1 MLTVLWGAGLGI
13 SLGVGVWLMLSVVAS
28 RRGQKRTVSAT
39 PTPTSR
45 RRDPVAV
52 RRTLVTVT
60 IGVFV
65 SVALGLITAIPGLG
79 VVAGITAVA
88 LPWAVTLART
98 ARRSRFVAEAWP
110 GVIDELIST
119 LRSGGTVTAAMSQLA
134 GSSRGVISAG
144 ARDFMIAVSTTSD
157 VSGSLSLAK
166 RVWASAVG
174 DRVAETLRLAGE
186 CGGAGVMHGLVAL
199 ARDVRRE
206 SSVQAEVRARAAWIR
221 VAAVV
226 GALAPWIAVL
236 VLATRPE
243 GRQAYGTIEGTLVLL
258 VGYGVTV
265 IAYLLV
271 SRIAA
276 PSAEVRVL
284 A

>member
-1 MLTVLWGAGLGI
+1 VLTALWGVGLGI
-13 SLGVGVWLMLSVVAS
+13 SLGAGAWVVLSVMVS
-28 RRGQKRTVSAT
+28 RRTDARTASAQAA
-39 PTPTSR
+39 PR
-45 RRDPVAV
+45 RRDPGAV
-52 RRTLVTVT
+52 RKSLVTVT
-60 IGVFV
+60 IGILV
-65 SVALGLITAIPGLG
+65 SVALGFITGIPGLG
-79 VVAGITAVA
+79 VVAGITTVAV
-88 LPWAVTLART
+88 PWAVTRA
-98 ARRSRFVAEAWP
+98 AADRRSRRLAEEWP
-110 GVIDELIST
+110 GVIDELISA
-119 LRSGGTVTAAMSQLA
+119 LRSGGTITAAMSLLA
-134 GSSRGVISAG
+134 ESSRGVISAG

-166 RVWASAVG
+166 QVWASAVG
-174 DRVAETLRLAGE
+174 DRVIETLRLAGE

-221 VAAVV
+221 VAAIV

-236 VLATRPE
+236 VLGTRPE

-258 VGYGVTV
+258 VGYAVTV
-265 IAYLLV
+265 TAFLLV

-276 PSAEVRVL
+276 PAPDVRVL

>member
-1 MLTVLWGAGLGI
+1 MLTALWGAGLGV
-13 SLGVGVWLMLSVVAS
+13 SLGIGAWLMLSVLAN
-28 RRGQKRTVSAT
+28 RRTLARSVTAKPAT
-39 PTPTSR
+39 R

-52 RRTLVTVT
+52 RTTLVTVT
-60 IGVFV
+60 IGILV
-65 SVALGLITAIPGLG
+65 SVALGFITGIPGLG

-88 LPWAVTLART
+88 LPWAVRRARD
-98 ARRSRFVAEAWP
+98 ARRSRAVAEEWP
-110 GVIDELIST
+110 GVIDELISA

-174 DRVAETLRLAGE
+174 DRVAETLRLTGE

-236 VLATRPE
+236 VLGTRPE

-258 VGYGVTV
+258 IGYGVTV
-265 IAYLLV
+265 VAYLLV

-276 PSAEVRVL
+276 PAADVRVL

>member
-1 MLTVLWGAGLGI
+1 
-13 SLGVGVWLMLSVVAS
+13 
-28 RRGQKRTVSAT
+28 
-39 PTPTSR
+39 
-45 RRDPVAV
+45 V

-65 SVALGLITAIPGLG
+65 SVALGLITGIPGLG

-88 LPWAVTLART
+88 LPWAVTRART
-98 ARRSRFVAEAWP
+98 SRRSRFVAEAWP

-134 GSSRGVISAG
+134 ESSRGVISAG

-226 GALAPWIAVL
+226 GAVAPWIAVL
-236 VLATRPE
+236 VLGTRPE

-276 PSAEVRVL
+276 PAADVRVL

>member
-1 MLTVLWGAGLGI
+1 MLTALWGAGLGV
-13 SLGVGVWLMLSVVAS
+13 SLGIGAWLMLSVLAN
-28 RRGQKRTVSAT
+28 RRTLARSVTAKPAT
-39 PTPTSR
+39 R

-52 RRTLVTVT
+52 RTTLVTVT
-60 IGVFV
+60 IGILV
-65 SVALGLITAIPGLG
+65 SVALGFITGIPGLG

-88 LPWAVTLART
+88 LPWTVRRARD
-98 ARRSRFVAEAWP
+98 ARRSRAVAEEWP
-110 GVIDELIST
+110 GVIDELISA

-174 DRVAETLRLAGE
+174 DRVAETLRLTGE

-236 VLATRPE
+236 VLGTRPE

-258 VGYGVTV
+258 IGYGVTV
-265 IAYLLV
+265 VAYLLV

-276 PSAEVRVL
+276 PAADVRVL

>member
-1 MLTVLWGAGLGI
+1 MLTALWGAGFGVCLGA
-13 SLGVGVWLMLSVVAS
+13 GTWLMLSVLAN
-28 RRGQKRTVSAT
+28 RRTQQRSVTAKPMT
-39 PTPTSR
+39 R
-45 RRDPVAV
+45 RRDPVAM
-52 RRTLVTVT
+52 RTTLVTVT
-60 IGVFV
+60 IGILV
-65 SVALGLITAIPGLG
+65 SAALGLITGVPGLG

-88 LPWAVTLART
+88 LPWAVTRT
-98 ARRSRFVAEAWP
+98 RNARRSRAVSEEWP
-110 GVIDELIST
+110 GVIDELISA

-166 RVWASAVG
+166 QVWASTVG

-186 CGGAGVMHGLVAL
+186 CGGAGVMHGLMAL

-236 VLATRPE
+236 VLSSRPE
-243 GRQAYGTIEGTLVLL
+243 GRQAFGTIEGTLVLL

-265 IAYLLV
+265 VAYLLV

-276 PSAEVRVL
+276 PAADVRVL

>member
-1 MLTVLWGAGLGI
+1 MLTALWGAGLGV
-13 SLGVGVWLMLSVVAS
+13 SLGIGAWLMLSVLAN
-28 RRGQKRTVSAT
+28 RRTLARSVTAKPAT
-39 PTPTSR
+39 R

-52 RRTLVTVT
+52 RTTLVTVT
-60 IGVFV
+60 IGILV
-65 SVALGLITAIPGLG
+65 SVALGFITGIPGLG

-88 LPWAVTLART
+88 LPWTVRRARD
-98 ARRSRFVAEAWP
+98 ARRSRAVAEEWP
-110 GVIDELIST
+110 GVIDELISA

-174 DRVAETLRLAGE
+174 DRVAETLRLTGE

-199 ARDVRRE
+199 VRDVRRE

-236 VLATRPE
+236 VLGTRPE

-258 VGYGVTV
+258 IGYGVTV
-265 IAYLLV
+265 VAYLLV

-276 PSAEVRVL
+276 PAADVRVL

>member
-1 MLTVLWGAGLGI
+1 VLTALWGAGLGI

-28 RRGQKRTVSAT
+28 RREQTRTVSAT
-39 PTPTSR
+39 PTPTPR

-65 SVALGLITAIPGLG
+65 SVALGLITGIPGLG

-88 LPWAVTLART
+88 VPWAVTRART
-98 ARRSRFVAEAWP
+98 SRRSRFVAEAWP

-119 LRSGGTVTAAMSQLA
+119 LRSGGTVTAAMSQLV

-157 VSGSLSLAK
+157 VSGSLSLAR

-226 GALAPWIAVL
+226 GAVAPWIAVL

-265 IAYLLV
+265 FAYLLV
-271 SRIAA
+271 SRIAEPA
-276 PSAEVRVL
+276 ADVRVL

>member
-1 MLTVLWGAGLGI
+1 MLTALWGAGLGV
-13 SLGVGVWLMLSVVAS
+13 SLGIGAWLMLSVLAN
-28 RRGQKRTVSAT
+28 RRTLARSVTAKPAT
-39 PTPTSR
+39 R

-52 RRTLVTVT
+52 RTTLVTVT
-60 IGVFV
+60 IGILV
-65 SVALGLITAIPGLG
+65 SVALGLITGIPGLG
-79 VVAGITAVA
+79 AVAGITAVA
-88 LPWAVTLART
+88 LPWAVKRARA
-98 ARRSRFVAEAWP
+98 ARRSRFVAEEWP
-110 GVIDELIST
+110 GVIDELISA

-134 GSSRGVISAG
+134 ESSRGVISAG

-166 RVWASAVG
+166 RVLASAVG
-174 DRVAETLRLAGE
+174 DRVAETLRLTGE

-236 VLATRPE
+236 VLGTRPE

-258 VGYGVTV
+258 IGYGVTV
-265 IAYLLV
+265 VAYLLV
-271 SRIAA
+271 SRIATPA
-276 PSAEVRVL
+276 ADVRVL

>member
-1 MLTVLWGAGLGI
+1 
-13 SLGVGVWLMLSVVAS
+13 
-28 RRGQKRTVSAT
+28 
-39 PTPTSR
+39 
-45 RRDPVAV
+45 
-52 RRTLVTVT
+52 VT

-65 SVALGLITAIPGLG
+65 SVALGLITGIPGLG

-88 LPWAVTLART
+88 VPWAVTRART
-98 ARRSRFVAEAWP
+98 SRRSRFVAEAWP

-226 GALAPWIAVL
+226 GAVAPWIAVL
-236 VLATRPE
+236 VLGTRPE

-271 SRIAA
+271 SRIAEPA
-276 PSAEVRVL
+276 ADVRVL

>member
-1 MLTVLWGAGLGI
+1 VLTALWGAGLGI

-28 RRGQKRTVSAT
+28 RREQTRTVSAT
-39 PTPTSR
+39 PTPTPR

-65 SVALGLITAIPGLG
+65 SVALGLITGIPGLG

-88 LPWAVTLART
+88 VPWAVTRART
-98 ARRSRFVAEAWP
+98 SRRSRFVAEAWP

-119 LRSGGTVTAAMSQLA
+119 LRSGGTVTAAMSQLV

-226 GALAPWIAVL
+226 GAVAPWIAVL

-265 IAYLLV
+265 FAYLLV
-271 SRIAA
+271 SRIAEPA
-276 PSAEVRVL
+276 ADVRVL

>member
-1 MLTVLWGAGLGI
+1 MLTALWGVGLGI
-13 SLGVGVWLMLSVVAS
+13 SLGAGAWVVLSVMVS
-28 RRGQKRTVSAT
+28 RRTDARTASAQAA
-39 PTPTSR
+39 PR
-45 RRDPVAV
+45 RRDPGAV
-52 RRTLVTVT
+52 RKSLVTVT
-60 IGVFV
+60 IGILV
-65 SVALGLITAIPGLG
+65 SVALGFITGIPGLG
-79 VVAGITAVA
+79 VVAGITTVAV
-88 LPWAVTLART
+88 PWAVTRA
-98 ARRSRFVAEAWP
+98 AADRRSRRLAEEWP
-110 GVIDELIST
+110 GVIDELISA
-119 LRSGGTVTAAMSQLA
+119 LRSGGTITAAMSLLA
-134 GSSRGVISAG
+134 ESSRGVISAG

-166 RVWASAVG
+166 QVWASAVG
-174 DRVAETLRLAGE
+174 DRVIETLRLAGE

-221 VAAVV
+221 VAAIV

-236 VLATRPE
+236 VLGTRPE

-258 VGYGVTV
+258 VGYAVTV
-265 IAYLLV
+265 TAFLLV

-276 PSAEVRVL
+276 PAPDVRVL

>member
-1 MLTVLWGAGLGI
+1 MLTALWGAGLGV
-13 SLGVGVWLMLSVVAS
+13 SLGIGAWLMLSVLANRRTLARSVAA
-28 RRGQKRTVSAT
+28 KPAT
-39 PTPTSR
+39 R
-45 RRDPVAV
+45 RRDPVAM
-52 RRTLVTVT
+52 RTTLVTVT
-60 IGVFV
+60 IGILV
-65 SVALGLITAIPGLG
+65 SLALGLITGIPGLG
-79 VVAGITAVA
+79 VVAGLTAVA
-88 LPWAVTLART
+88 LPWAVTRT
-98 ARRSRFVAEAWP
+98 RDARRSRAVAEEWP
-110 GVIDELIST
+110 GVIDQLISA

-144 ARDFMIAVSTTSD
+144 ARDFMMAVSTTSD

-236 VLATRPE
+236 VLGTRPE
-243 GRQAYGTIEGTLVLL
+243 GRQAYGTVEGTLVLL
-258 VGYGVTV
+258 IGYGVTV
-265 IAYLLV
+265 VAYLLV
-271 SRIAA
+271 SRIATPA
-276 PSAEVRVL
+276 ADVRVL

>member
-1 MLTVLWGAGLGI
+1 
-13 SLGVGVWLMLSVVAS
+13 MLSVLAN
-28 RRGQKRTVSAT
+28 RRTMARSVTAKPAT
-39 PTPTSR
+39 R

-52 RRTLVTVT
+52 RTTLVTVT
-60 IGVFV
+60 IGILV
-65 SVALGLITAIPGLG
+65 SVALGFITGIPGLG

-88 LPWAVTLART
+88 LPWAVRRARD
-98 ARRSRFVAEAWP
+98 ARRSRAVAEEWP
-110 GVIDELIST
+110 GVIDELISA

-174 DRVAETLRLAGE
+174 DRVAETLRLTGE

-236 VLATRPE
+236 VLGTRPE

-258 VGYGVTV
+258 IGYGVTV
-265 IAYLLV
+265 VAYLLV

-276 PSAEVRVL
+276 PAADVRVL

>member
-1 MLTVLWGAGLGI
+1 MLTVLWSSGLGI
-13 SLGVGVWLMLSVVAS
+13 SLGAGAWIVLSVVA
-28 RRGQKRTVSAT
+28 GQRTQARAVAAKAS
-39 PTPTSR
+39 PHRNNP
-45 RRDPVAV
+45 DAV
-52 RRTLVTVT
+52 RAFLITVT
-60 IGVFV
+60 LGIFV
-65 SVALGLITAIPGLG
+65 SVALGFITGIPGLG

-88 LPWAVTLART
+88 VPWAVTRT
-98 ARRSRFVAEAWP
+98 RDARRSRAVAEEWP
-110 GVIDELIST
+110 GVIDELISA
-119 LRSGGTVTAAMSQLA
+119 LRSGGTVAAAMALLA
-134 GSSRGVISAG
+134 ESSRGVISAG

-174 DRVAETLRLAGE
+174 DRVIETLRLAGE
-186 CGGAGVMHGLVAL
+186 CGGAGVMHGLMAL

-206 SSVQAEVRARAAWIR
+206 TSVQAEVRARAAWIR

-236 VLATRPE
+236 VLGTRTE
-243 GRQAYGTIEGTLVLL
+243 GREAFGTIEGTLVLL
-258 VGYGVTV
+258 AGYGVTV
-265 IAYLLV
+265 VAYLLV

-276 PSAEVRVL
+276 PAPDVRVL

>member
-1 MLTVLWGAGLGI
+1 MLTALWGAGLGV
-13 SLGVGVWLMLSVVAS
+13 SLGIGAWLMLSVLAN
-28 RRGQKRTVSAT
+28 RRTLARSVTAKPAT
-39 PTPTSR
+39 R

-52 RRTLVTVT
+52 RTTLVTVT
-60 IGVFV
+60 IGILV
-65 SVALGLITAIPGLG
+65 SVALGFITGIPGLG

-88 LPWAVTLART
+88 LPWAVRRARD
-98 ARRSRFVAEAWP
+98 ARRSRAVAEEWP
-110 GVIDELIST
+110 GVIDELISA
-119 LRSGGTVTAAMSQLA
+119 LRSGGTVTAAMAQLA

-174 DRVAETLRLAGE
+174 DRVAETLRLTGE

-236 VLATRPE
+236 VLGTRPE

-258 VGYGVTV
+258 IGYGVTV
-265 IAYLLV
+265 VAYLLV

-276 PSAEVRVL
+276 PAADVRVL

>member
-1 MLTVLWGAGLGI
+1 MLTALWGAGLGV
-13 SLGVGVWLMLSVVAS
+13 SLGIGAWLMLSVLAN
-28 RRGQKRTVSAT
+28 RRTMARSVTAKPAT
-39 PTPTSR
+39 R

-52 RRTLVTVT
+52 RTTLVTVT
-60 IGVFV
+60 IGILV
-65 SVALGLITAIPGLG
+65 SVALGFITGIPGLG

-88 LPWAVTLART
+88 LPWAVRRARD
-98 ARRSRFVAEAWP
+98 ARRSRAVAEEWP
-110 GVIDELIST
+110 GVIDELISA

-174 DRVAETLRLAGE
+174 DRVAETLRLTGE

-236 VLATRPE
+236 VLGTRPE

-258 VGYGVTV
+258 IGYGVTV
-265 IAYLLV
+265 VAYLLV

-276 PSAEVRVL
+276 PAADVRVL

>member
-1 MLTVLWGAGLGI
+1 MLTALWGAGLGV
-13 SLGVGVWLMLSVVAS
+13 SLGVGAWLMVSVLANRRTPTGTVVAAPA
-28 RRGQKRTVSAT
+28 RG
-39 PTPTSR
+39 
-45 RRDPVAV
+45 RRDPLAV
-52 RRTLVTVT
+52 RTTIVTVT

-65 SVALGLITAIPGLG
+65 SVALGLITGIPGLG

-88 LPWAVTLART
+88 LPWVVTRARAT
-98 ARRSRFVAEAWP
+98 RRSRCVAEEWP
-110 GVIDELIST
+110 GVIDELISA

-134 GSSRGVISAG
+134 ASSRGVISAG

-186 CGGAGVMHGLVAL
+186 CGGAGVMHGLIAL
-199 ARDVRRE
+199 GRDVRRE

-236 VLATRPE
+236 VLGTRPE
-243 GRQAYGTIEGTLVLL
+243 GRQAFGTLEGTLVLL

-265 IAYLLV
+265 VAYLLV
-271 SRIAA
+271 NRIATPA
-276 PSAEVRVL
+276 ADVRVL

>member
-1 MLTVLWGAGLGI
+1 VRTTVI
-13 SLGVGVWLMLSVVAS
+13 
-28 RRGQKRTVSAT
+28 T
-39 PTPTSR
+39 
-45 RRDPVAV
+45 
-52 RRTLVTVT
+52 VTVG
-60 IGVFV
+60 ILV
-65 SVALGLITAIPGLG
+65 SVALGFITGIPGLG
-79 VVAGITAVA
+79 VVGGISAAAV
-88 LPWAVTLART
+88 PWALTRT
-98 ARRSRFVAEAWP
+98 RAARRSRLIAEEWP
-110 GVIDELIST
+110 GVIDELISA
-119 LRSGGTVTAAMSQLA
+119 LRSGGTVTAAMSLLA
-134 GSSRGVISAG
+134 ESSRGVISAG

-186 CGGAGVMHGLVAL
+186 CGGAGVMLGLVAL

-236 VLATRPE
+236 VLGTRPE

-258 VGYGVTV
+258 IGYGVTV
-265 IAYLLV
+265 VAYLLV

-276 PSAEVRVL
+276 PATEVRVL

>member
-1 MLTVLWGAGLGI
+1 MLTALWGAGLGV
-13 SLGVGVWLMLSVVAS
+13 SLGIGAWLMLSVLANRRTLARSVAA
-28 RRGQKRTVSAT
+28 KPAT
-39 PTPTSR
+39 R
-45 RRDPVAV
+45 RRDPVAM
-52 RRTLVTVT
+52 RTTLVTVT
-60 IGVFV
+60 IGILV
-65 SVALGLITAIPGLG
+65 SLALGLITGIPGLG
-79 VVAGITAVA
+79 VVTGITAVA
-88 LPWAVTLART
+88 LPWAVTRT
-98 ARRSRFVAEAWP
+98 RDARRSRAVAEEWP
-110 GVIDELIST
+110 GVIDELISA
-119 LRSGGTVTAAMSQLA
+119 LRSGGTVTAAISQLA

-236 VLATRPE
+236 VLGTRPE
-243 GRQAYGTIEGTLVLL
+243 GQQAYGTVEGTLVLL

-265 IAYLLV
+265 VAYLLV

-276 PSAEVRVL
+276 PATDVRVL

>member
-1 MLTVLWGAGLGI
+1 VLTALWGAGLGI
-13 SLGVGVWLMLSVVAS
+13 SLGAGAWLVLSVVAGG
-28 RRGQKRTVSAT
+28 RTPARTVSAKIA
-39 PTPTSR
+39 R
-45 RRDPVAV
+45 RRQNPGAV
-52 RRTLVTVT
+52 RTTLVAVT

-65 SVALGLITAIPGLG
+65 SFALGLITGIPGLG

-88 LPWAVTLART
+88 LPWAVTRARA
-98 ARRSRFVAEAWP
+98 ARRSRFVGEEWP
-110 GVIDELIST
+110 GVIDELISA

-134 GSSRGVISAG
+134 ESSRGVISAG
-144 ARDFMIAVSTTSD
+144 ARDFMIAVNTTSD

-206 SSVQAEVRARAAWIR
+206 TSVQAEVRARAAWIR

-236 VLATRPE
+236 VLGTRPE

-265 IAYLLV
+265 VAYLLV

-276 PSAEVRVL
+276 PASDVRVL

>member
-1 MLTVLWGAGLGI
+1 MLTVLWSSGLGI
-13 SLGVGVWLMLSVVAS
+13 SLGAGAWIVLSVVA
-28 RRGQKRTVSAT
+28 GQRTQARAVAAKAS
-39 PTPTSR
+39 PHRSNP
-45 RRDPVAV
+45 DAV
-52 RRTLVTVT
+52 RAFLITVT
-60 IGVFV
+60 LGIFV
-65 SVALGLITAIPGLG
+65 SVALGFITGIPGLG

-88 LPWAVTLART
+88 VPWAVTRT
-98 ARRSRFVAEAWP
+98 RDARRSRAVAEEWP
-110 GVIDELIST
+110 GVIDELISA
-119 LRSGGTVTAAMSQLA
+119 LRSGGTVAAAMALLA
-134 GSSRGVISAG
+134 ESSRGVISAG

-174 DRVAETLRLAGE
+174 DRVIETLRLAGE
-186 CGGAGVMHGLVAL
+186 CGGAGVMHGLMAL

-206 SSVQAEVRARAAWIR
+206 TSVQAEVRARAAWIR

-236 VLATRPE
+236 VLGTRTE
-243 GRQAYGTIEGTLVLL
+243 GREAFGTIEGTLVLIA
-258 VGYGVTV
+258 GYGVTV
-265 IAYLLV
+265 VAYLLV

-276 PSAEVRVL
+276 PAPDVRVL

>member
-1 MLTVLWGAGLGI
+1 MLTALWGAGLGV
-13 SLGVGVWLMLSVVAS
+13 SLGIGAWLMLSVLAN
-28 RRGQKRTVSAT
+28 RRTLARSVTAKPAT
-39 PTPTSR
+39 R

-52 RRTLVTVT
+52 RTTLVTVT
-60 IGVFV
+60 IGILV
-65 SVALGLITAIPGLG
+65 SVALGLITGIPGLG
-79 VVAGITAVA
+79 AVAGITAVA
-88 LPWAVTLART
+88 LPWAVKRARA
-98 ARRSRFVAEAWP
+98 ARRSRFVAEEWP
-110 GVIDELIST
+110 GVIDELISA

-134 GSSRGVISAG
+134 ESSRGVISAG

-174 DRVAETLRLAGE
+174 DRVAETLRLTGE

-236 VLATRPE
+236 VLGTRPE

-258 VGYGVTV
+258 IGYGVTV
-265 IAYLLV
+265 VAYLLV
-271 SRIAA
+271 SRIATPA
-276 PSAEVRVL
+276 ADVRVL

>member
-1 MLTVLWGAGLGI
+1 VLTALWGVGLGI
-13 SLGVGVWLMLSVVAS
+13 SLGAGAWVVLSVMVS
-28 RRGQKRTVSAT
+28 RRADARTLSAKAV
-39 PTPTSR
+39 PRP
-45 RRDPVAV
+45 RDPGAV
-52 RRTLVTVT
+52 RKSLVTVT
-60 IGVFV
+60 IGILV
-65 SVALGLITAIPGLG
+65 SFALGFITGIPGLG
-79 VVAGITAVA
+79 VVAGITTVAV
-88 LPWAVTLART
+88 PWAVTRARA
-98 ARRSRFVAEAWP
+98 ARRSRFVADEWP
-110 GVIDELIST
+110 GVIDELISA
-119 LRSGGTVTAAMSQLA
+119 LRSGGTITAAMSLLA
-134 GSSRGVISAG
+134 ESSRGVISAG

-174 DRVAETLRLAGE
+174 DRVIETLRLAGE

-199 ARDVRRE
+199 VRDVRRE

-236 VLATRPE
+236 VLGTRPE

-258 VGYGVTV
+258 VGYAVTV
-265 IAYLLV
+265 TAYMLV

-276 PSAEVRVL
+276 PAPEVRVL

>member
-1 MLTVLWGAGLGI
+1 MLTALWGAGLGV
-13 SLGVGVWLMLSVVAS
+13 SLGIGAWLMLSVLAN
-28 RRGQKRTVSAT
+28 RRTLARSVTAKLAT
-39 PTPTSR
+39 R

-52 RRTLVTVT
+52 RTTLVTVT
-60 IGVFV
+60 IGILV
-65 SVALGLITAIPGLG
+65 SVALGFITGIPGLG
-79 VVAGITAVA
+79 VVAGITALA
-88 LPWAVTLART
+88 LPWAVTRT
-98 ARRSRFVAEAWP
+98 RDARRSRAVAEEWP
-110 GVIDELIST
+110 GVIDELISA

-174 DRVAETLRLAGE
+174 DRVAETLRLTGE

-236 VLATRPE
+236 VLGTRPE
-243 GRQAYGTIEGTLVLL
+243 GQQAYGTVEGTLVLL
-258 VGYGVTV
+258 LGYGVTV
-265 IAYLLV
+265 VAYLLV

-276 PSAEVRVL
+276 PAADVRVL

>member
-1 MLTVLWGAGLGI
+1 MLTALWGAGLGV
-13 SLGVGVWLMLSVVAS
+13 SLGIGAWLMLSVLAN
-28 RRGQKRTVSAT
+28 RRTLARSVTAKPAT
-39 PTPTSR
+39 R

-52 RRTLVTVT
+52 RTTLVTVT
-60 IGVFV
+60 IGILV
-65 SVALGLITAIPGLG
+65 SVALGFITGIPGLG
-79 VVAGITAVA
+79 VVAGITAEA
-88 LPWAVTLART
+88 LPWAVRRARD
-98 ARRSRFVAEAWP
+98 ARRSRAVAEEWP
-110 GVIDELIST
+110 GVIDELISA

-174 DRVAETLRLAGE
+174 DRVAETLRLTGE

-236 VLATRPE
+236 VLGTRPE

-258 VGYGVTV
+258 IGYGVTV
-265 IAYLLV
+265 VAYLLV

-276 PSAEVRVL
+276 PAADVRVL

>member
-1 MLTVLWGAGLGI
+1 MLTVLWGIGLGVC
-13 SLGVGVWLMLSVVAS
+13 LGAGAWLVLSVLAS
-28 RRGQKRTVSAT
+28 RRVEAQRVVVRIA
-39 PTPTSR
+39 PR
-45 RRDPVAV
+45 RRDPGAL
-52 RRTLVTVT
+52 RKHLVTVT
-60 IGVFV
+60 VGVFV
-65 SVALGLITAIPGLG
+65 SVAVAFITGIPGLG
-79 VVAGITAVA
+79 VVGGATAVA
-88 LPWAVTLART
+88 VPWAVTRARV
-98 ARRSRFVAEAWP
+98 ARRSRFVAEEWP
-110 GVIDELIST
+110 GVIDDLISS
-119 LRSGGTVTAAMSQLA
+119 LRSGGTVTAAMSVLA
-134 GSSRGVISAG
+134 HSSRGVIAAG

-157 VSGSLSLAK
+157 VSGSLALAK

-174 DRVAETLRLAGE
+174 DRVVETLRLAGE

-206 SSVQAEVRARAAWIR
+206 TSVQAEVRARAAWIR

-236 VLATRPE
+236 VLGTRPE
-243 GRQAYGTIEGTLVLL
+243 GRQAFGTIEGTLVLL

-265 IAYLLV
+265 VAYLLV

-276 PSAEVRVL
+276 PAPEVRVL